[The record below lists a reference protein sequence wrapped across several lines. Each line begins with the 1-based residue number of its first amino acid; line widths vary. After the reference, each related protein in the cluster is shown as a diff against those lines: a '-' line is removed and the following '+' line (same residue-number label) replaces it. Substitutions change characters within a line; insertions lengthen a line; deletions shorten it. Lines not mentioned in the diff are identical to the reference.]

1 MEVMMKKSTQ
11 LRILGVLVL
20 IVLAV
25 VDAIPYTSIAA
36 LGGIVILLFRPKG
49 FLTFIKKIYE

>member
-1 MEVMMKKSTQ
+1 MKRSTQ
-11 LRILGVLVL
+11 LRILGIVVL
-20 IVLAV
+20 IVLAF

-49 FLTFIKKIYE
+49 FRSFIEKIYE

>member
-1 MEVMMKKSTQ
+1 MKKSTQ
-11 LRILGVLVL
+11 LRILGIIVL
-20 IVLAV
+20 IVLAF

-49 FLTFIKKIYE
+49 FLNFIEKMYE

>member
-1 MEVMMKKSTQ
+1 MKKSTQ

>member
-1 MEVMMKKSTQ
+1 MKKSTQ
-11 LRILGVLVL
+11 LRILGIIVL
-20 IVLAV
+20 IVLAF

-49 FLTFIKKIYE
+49 FLNLIEKMYE